1 MESTE
6 STDGGRHFGHLDSA
20 CTVSTNN
27 KTNGQPSKEGSR
39 TRWYV
44 KKLQEYLNGAKSL
57 NDELVSVIPENGLE
71 AAIDWYEEQLDRVED
86 AKLQANA
93 DLDDRAEEISFS

>member
-1 MESTE
+1 MAKSLELGMESTE

-39 TRWYV
+39 TR
-44 KKLQEYLNGAKSL
+44 
-57 NDELVSVIPENGLE
+57 
-71 AAIDWYEEQLDRVED
+71 
-86 AKLQANA
+86 
-93 DLDDRAEEISFS
+93 